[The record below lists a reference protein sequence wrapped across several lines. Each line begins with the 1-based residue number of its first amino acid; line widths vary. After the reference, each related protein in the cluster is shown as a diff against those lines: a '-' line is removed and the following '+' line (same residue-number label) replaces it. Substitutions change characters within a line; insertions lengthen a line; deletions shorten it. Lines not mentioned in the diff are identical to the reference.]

1 MANTLYV
8 VPTPIGNLD
17 DITLR
22 ALRVL
27 RQVSLIAA
35 EDTRTTRIL
44 LDHFDIKTP
53 LTSYHQH
60 NERLKL
66 DAIFDALAM
75 GDVALVSDAGTPGIS
90 DPGAALIAAAVAR
103 SVRVEALPGACA
115 AITALAA
122 SGLPTDGFVFVGFL
136 PKKDRALRTALAGL
150 ARQPRTL
157 IFYESPNRLTD
168 TLAALIEALG
178 DRRVCVGRELTKL
191 HEEYVRGTAR
201 QVLAQF
207 QAHEPRGEIVI
218 IVEGAPPEQ
227 TAQWDAEQVLAALQT
242 RLDAGDPLS
251 TAAKTVA
258 AASGWDR
265 KAVYALAVEKL
276 R

>member
-27 RQVSLIAA
+27 REVSLIAA

-44 LDHFDIKTP
+44 LDHFDIRTP

-66 DAIFDALAM
+66 DAIFDALAV

-90 DPGAALIAAAVAR
+90 DPGAALIAAAVER
-103 SVRVEALPGACA
+103 GVRVEALPGACA

-150 ARQPRTL
+150 AREPRTL
-157 IFYESPNRLTD
+157 ILYESPNRLTD
-168 TLAALIEALG
+168 TLAALIDTLG
-178 DRRVCVGRELTKL
+178 DRRVSVGRELTKL
-191 HEEYVRGTAR
+191 HEEYVRGTAGEL
-201 QVLAQF
+201 LAHF

-218 IVEGAPPEQ
+218 VVEGAPPEQ
-227 TAQWDAEQVLAALQT
+227 LAQWDAEQVLAALQT

-251 TAAKTVA
+251 AAAKTVA

>member
-27 RQVSLIAA
+27 REVSLIAA

-44 LDHFDIKTP
+44 LDHFEIKTP

-66 DAIFDALAM
+66 DAIFDALAV

-90 DPGAALIAAAVAR
+90 DPGAALIAAAVER
-103 SVRVEALPGACA
+103 GVRVEALPGACA
-115 AITALAA
+115 AITALVA
-122 SGLPTDGFVFVGFL
+122 SGLPTDGFVFAGFL

-150 ARQPRTL
+150 AREPRTL

-168 TLAALIEALG
+168 TLAALSATLG

-191 HEEYVRGTAR
+191 YEEYVRGTASE
-201 QVLAQF
+201 VLAHF
-207 QAHEPRGEIVI
+207 QAREPRGEIVI

-227 TAQWDAEQVLAALQT
+227 LEQWDADQVLAALQT

-251 TAAKTVA
+251 AAAKTVA

>member
-27 RQVSLIAA
+27 REVSLIAA

-66 DAIFDALAM
+66 DAIFDALAL

-90 DPGAALIAAAVAR
+90 DPGAALIAAAVER
-103 SVRVEALPGACA
+103 GVRVEALPGACA

-150 ARQPRTL
+150 AREPRTL
-157 IFYESPNRLTD
+157 ILYESPNRLTD
-168 TLAALIEALG
+168 TLAALIETLG
-178 DRRVCVGRELTKL
+178 DRRVSVGRELTKL

-201 QVLAQF
+201 EVLAHF

-227 TAQWDAEQVLAALQT
+227 LAQWDAEQVLAALQT
-242 RLDAGDPLS
+242 RLAAGDPLS
-251 TAAKTVA
+251 AASKTVA

>member
-22 ALRVL
+22 AVRVL
-27 RQVSLIAA
+27 REVGLIAA

-44 LDHFDIKTP
+44 LDHFDIRTP

-60 NERLKL
+60 NEHLKL
-66 DAIFDALAM
+66 DAIFDALAV

-90 DPGAALIAAAVAR
+90 DPGAALIAAAVER
-103 SVRVEALPGACA
+103 GIRVEALPGACA

-122 SGLPTDGFVFVGFL
+122 SGLPTDGFVFAGFL

-150 ARQPRTL
+150 AREPRTL

-168 TLAALIEALG
+168 TLAALIATLG

-191 HEEYVRGTAR
+191 YEEYVRGTAS
-201 QVLAQF
+201 QVLAHF
-207 QAHEPRGEIVI
+207 QAREPRGEIVI
-218 IVEGAPPEQ
+218 VVEGAPPEQ
-227 TAQWDAEQVLAALQT
+227 REQWDADQVLAALQT
-242 RLDAGDPLS
+242 RLDAGDPIS
-251 TAAKTVA
+251 AAAKTVA

>member
-1 MANTLYV
+1 MAKTLYV

-27 RQVSLIAA
+27 REVSLIAA

-53 LTSYHQH
+53 LTSFHQH

-66 DAIFDALAM
+66 DAIFDALAV

-90 DPGAALIAAAVAR
+90 DPGAALIAAAVER
-103 SVRVEALPGACA
+103 GVRVEALPGACA

-122 SGLPTDGFVFVGFL
+122 SGLPTEGFVFVGFL
-136 PKKDRALRTALAGL
+136 PKKESALRAALSAL
-150 ARQPRTL
+150 SREPRTL
-157 IFYESPNRLTD
+157 IFYESPNRLID
-168 TLAALIEALG
+168 TLTTLIDTLG
-178 DRRVCVGRELTKL
+178 DRRVCVARELTKL

-201 QVLAQF
+201 EVLAHF
-207 QAHEPRGEIVI
+207 QAREPRGEIVLLAA
-218 IVEGAPPEQ
+218 GAPPE
-227 TAQWDAEQVLAALQT
+227 ALERWDAERVLAALQA
-242 RLDAGDPLS
+242 RLDAGDPIS
-251 TAAKTVA
+251 AAAKTVA
-258 AASGWDR
+258 AASGWER
-265 KAVYALAVEKL
+265 GAVYALAVEKL